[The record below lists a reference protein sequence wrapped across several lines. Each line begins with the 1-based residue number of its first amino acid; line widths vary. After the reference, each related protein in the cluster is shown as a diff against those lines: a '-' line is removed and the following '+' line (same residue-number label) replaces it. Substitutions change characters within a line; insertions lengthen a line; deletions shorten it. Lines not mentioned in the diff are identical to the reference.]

1 MSRNPCTF
9 CNHLQ
14 LLVHINTPRMLSS
27 QEPGQL
33 TLVKCAISFSF
44 PKSLFQLCFFSLLS
58 QEILVWR
65 FCEEFKAFKITLQK
79 PLVSSMFSF
88 AADRCW
94 GLGDIYSLPVLS
106 FVRWLLPPWSNTI
119 GKTEA
124 TWVQEFQF
132 ISPRVTAVVGSAT
145 LVNQI
150 VPA

>member
-1 MSRNPCTF
+1 
-9 CNHLQ
+9 
-14 LLVHINTPRMLSS
+14 
-27 QEPGQL
+27 
-33 TLVKCAISFSF
+33 
-44 PKSLFQLCFFSLLS
+44 
-58 QEILVWR
+58 
-65 FCEEFKAFKITLQK
+65 
-79 PLVSSMFSF
+79 MFSF